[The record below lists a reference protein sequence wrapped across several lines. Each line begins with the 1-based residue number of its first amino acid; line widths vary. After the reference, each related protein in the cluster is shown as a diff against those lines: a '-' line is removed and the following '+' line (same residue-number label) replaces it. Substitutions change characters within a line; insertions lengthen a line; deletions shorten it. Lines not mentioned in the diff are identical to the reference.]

1 MKITLILLAASSACV
16 EALYFRQNG
25 AVSPDKHES
34 VLDNNPEGIAL
45 ADIHNI
51 NINITDPVIVLQSE
65 ECAPLLEDINTNL
78 NTILDEF
85 TNEEILE
92 FACNTIERKMSKER
106 LAAAGRDLATQD
118 NPCIR
123 AFEEL
128 EMSTE
133 DAKVVVDSLND
144 KSVCKAELQKILID
158 MRDKQTHHGVS
169 AIIGWYDRQ
178 ELEDAIF
185 NIAIDLFCQEA
196 PVGMLAGHYCR

>member
-1 MKITLILLAASSACV
+1 MHSIMKIALLLLAASGACV

-25 AVSPDKHES
+25 AVSPDKHQS

-45 ADIHNI
+45 ADASA
-51 NINITDPVIVLQSE
+51 ITDPVKVLQSE
-65 ECAPLLEDINTNL
+65 ECAPFLEDIKTSL
-78 NTILDEF
+78 NSILKF
-85 TNEEILE
+85 TDEEILE

-128 EMSTE
+128 EMST
-133 DAKVVVDSLND
+133 DAKAVVDSLND
-144 KSVCKAELQKILID
+144 KSVCEAELQKLLID